1 VRCVVIL
8 TLICGACGAVLL
20 YAGLV
25 GESGA
30 KERLFA
36 ALKAQW
42 LMPTVT
48 KVRVAT
54 RPSALALRQA
64 QIVVDMLA
72 SENEAI
78 TFEIV
83 KISTRGDAVQDKSLS
98 QIGGDGVF
106 VKELMAALQSRRAD
120 IAVHSMKDLPT
131 ELPDGL
137 RAGIVPMR
145 DDARD
150 VLLSRGNE
158 HKTVFGMRNGA
169 VIGTSSLRRE
179 AQVHAIKPLIEVK
192 DLRGNVDTR
201 IKKLIDG
208 EYDAIVLA
216 LAGVQRIGLPPEVG
230 DGSPI
235 PIEEMVPAV
244 GQGALFVQFREDDA
258 VTQELLAPLNEPL
271 SAMGVAMERAFLRRM
286 GGGCAVPVG
295 ANASFMGDRWLLHAF
310 VGSVDGRHVMRRDAE
325 GIARD
330 EADAVSA
337 VEDIAD
343 EMLDSGARWVISQYK
358 RE

>member
-1 VRCVVIL
+1 
-8 TLICGACGAVLL
+8 
-20 YAGLV
+20 
-25 GESGA
+25 
-30 KERLFA
+30 
-36 ALKAQW
+36 
-42 LMPTVT
+42 MPTVT
-48 KVRVAT
+48 TVRVAT

-64 QIVVDMLA
+64 QLVIDMLTPA
-72 SENEAI
+72 NGGL

-83 KISTRGDAVQDKSLS
+83 KISTRGDAEQNRSLA

-106 VKELMAALQSRRAD
+106 VKELEAALQSRRAD

-131 ELPDGL
+131 ELPEGL
-137 RAGIVPMR
+137 RAGVVPLR

-158 HKTVFGMRNGA
+158 HKTVLRMPKGA
-169 VIGTSSLRRE
+169 VIGTSSLRRA
-179 AQVHAIKPLIEVK
+179 AQVHAIKPLLEIK

-201 IKKLIDG
+201 IKKLIGG
-208 EYDAIVLA
+208 EYDAIILA

-235 PIEEMVPAV
+235 PVDEMVPAV
-244 GQGALFVQFREDDA
+244 GQGALFVQHREDDA
-258 VTQELLAPLNEPL
+258 TMQAMLAPLNEPL

-325 GIARD
+325 GIARS
-330 EADAVSA
+330 EADAVGA
-337 VEDIAD
+337 VEDIAE
-343 EMLDSGARWVISQYK
+343 EMLEAGAGWVISQYK
-358 RE
+358 KE

>member
-1 VRCVVIL
+1 MD
-8 TLICGACGAVLL
+8 
-20 YAGLV
+20 GLV
-25 GESGA
+25 GSVAA
-30 KERLFA
+30 KERLFE
-36 ALKAQW
+36 ALKAEP

-64 QIVVDMLA
+64 QLVIDMLA
-72 SENEAI
+72 PQNDGI
-78 TFEIV
+78 TFEVV

-106 VKELMAALQSRRAD
+106 VKELEAALQSGRAD

-131 ELPDGL
+131 ELTVGL
-137 RAGIVPMR
+137 RAGVVPMR

-158 HKTVFGMRNGA
+158 HKTVFGMPNGA
-169 VIGTSSLRRE
+169 VIGTSSLRRA
-179 AQVHAIKPLIEVK
+179 AQVHAIKPLLEIK

-235 PIEEMVPAV
+235 PIDEMVPAV
-244 GQGALFVQFREDDA
+244 GQGALFVQYREDDA
-258 VTQELLAPLNEPL
+258 AAQELLTPLNEPL
-271 SAMGVAMERAFLRRM
+271 SAMGVAMERAFLKRM
-286 GGGCAVPVG
+286 GGGCAVPAG
-295 ANASFMGDRWLLHAF
+295 GNASFMGDRWIFHAF

-325 GIARD
+325 GIAHA

-343 EMLDSGARWVISQYK
+343 EMLDSGARWVIAQYK
-358 RE
+358 KE